1 MITTEEQ
8 EYLDRVV
15 EEAFSQPTEEVIP
28 SNSESLL
35 ADETTT
41 RFSSAPWYEEAK
53 NNAIILAGLGG
64 VGSWLSLLL
73 SRLHPSSMHLYDDD
87 KVEALNM
94 AGQLY
99 AATDVGLFK
108 GHAINRKL
116 SSYSDYYGAN
126 IYNCKYNSDSS
137 TSNIMI
143 CGFDNMESRKVFF
156 NKWEKHVNNFNDED
170 KEKCLFIDGRMSAE
184 YLQIFCITGNDT
196 YNRTR
201 YKENFL
207 FSDEEAEEAVCSY
220 KQTSFCASMI
230 GSLITNLYV
239 NFCANRCNPLIER
252 DLPFITEYN
261 AETMFLKVES

>member
-28 SNSESLL
+28 NNSESLL
-35 ADETTT
+35 VDETTT
-41 RFSSAPWYEEAK
+41 RFSSASWYEEAK
-53 NNAIILAGLGG
+53 KHTIILAGLGG
-64 VGSWLSLLL
+64 VGSWTALLL
-73 SRLHPSSMHLYDDD
+73 SRLHPNSLHLYDDD
-87 KVEALNM
+87 RVEAINM

-99 AATDVGLFK
+99 AATDIEFFKVG
-108 GHAINRKL
+108 AISRKL

-126 IYNCKYNSDSS
+126 AYNCKYDSGS
-137 TSNIMI
+137 PTSNIMI

-156 NKWEKHVNNFNDED
+156 NKWETHVELSED

-184 YLQIFCITGNDT
+184 YIQIFCITGNDT

-201 YKENFL
+201 YRENFL
-207 FSDEEAEEAVCSY
+207 FNDEEAEEAVCSY

-252 DLPFITEYN
+252 SLPFITEYN